1 MAKKLHSV
9 AGLFNTPN
17 EIMHATSAVAEK
29 GYKYWDAN
37 TPYPVHGLDRAMKLG
52 PSPMGY
58 FALAF
63 GLTGAALALLLM
75 VYTMVIDYPMNI
87 GGKPDLSLP
96 AFIPVT
102 FELTVLLAAIGTV
115 VALLFVFFKFPDNA
129 NPLHDT
135 NYMKRC
141 TSDKFGLYIEARDE
155 KFNEAEI
162 HTLLKSL
169 GAFEIEN
176 IYDKE
181 EELLPIFNKKFIG
194 FLVFSLV
201 AVSGATYFV
210 TAKLMF
216 LPPYNFM
223 MDQHRVD
230 VESPSD
236 FFSDGFSMRNK
247 VEGTVPKG
255 FMPEDYKESPDSAGK
270 YLINPLEYNEDNI
283 ALGKKK
289 FLTYCSP
296 CHGNYAK
303 GDSRLKDQFPMPPT
317 LHSKKLKEWTD
328 GRIYHVITFGQ
339 AVMPSYAKQV
349 TQKERWAIIQYIRT
363 LQRALNPKEG
373 DFNGAK

>member
-1 MAKKLHSV
+1 MAKKLHSI
-9 AGLFNTPN
+9 AGLFETPD
-17 EIMHATSAVAEK
+17 EIIIASKNVADSA
-29 GYKYWDAN
+29 YKFWDTN
-37 TPYPVHGLDRAMKLG
+37 TPYPIHGLDRAMKLK

-58 FALAF
+58 YALAF
-63 GLTGAALALLLM
+63 GLTGTALALILM
-75 VYTMVIDYPMNI
+75 IFTMAIDYPLNI
-87 GGKPDLSLP
+87 GGKPDISLP

-115 VALLFVFFKFPDNA
+115 VALLFVFFKFPDNS

-135 NYMKRC
+135 NYLKRC
-141 TSDKFGLYIEARDE
+141 TSDRFGVHVLAEDE
-155 KFNEAEI
+155 KFNEDEVFNY
-162 HTLLKSL
+162 LKKL
-169 GAFEIEN
+169 GAKDIEKIYFEEDEI
-176 IYDKE
+176 
-181 EELLPIFNKKFIG
+181 LPIFNKKFVG
-194 FLVFSLV
+194 FLVL
-201 AVSGATYFV
+201 ALILISGTTYFV

-216 LPPYNFM
+216 MSPFNYM

-247 VEGTVPKG
+247 VDGTVPKG

-270 YLINPLEYNEDNI
+270 YLINSLEYNEENI

-289 FLTYCSP
+289 YLTYCSP

-317 LHSKKLKEWTD
+317 LHSKKMNEWAD

-339 AVMPSYAKQV
+339 GVMPSYAKQV

-363 LQRALNPKEG
+363 LQRALNPQED